1 MNETPQGTGGSAGH
15 RTARMGGMN
24 GLSASQKT
32 GLAAWAALIVIQLL
46 WYSLYPPV
54 SIPTWVA
61 FAITVPPL
69 LLPLMSLPRV
79 TRALLWVGILA
90 LFYFCHG
97 VAETWSSANDRWL
110 GILEIV
116 VTLLL
121 IGTLGAGV
129 RRRR

>member
-1 MNETPQGTGGSAGH
+1 MTKGPAAGWP
-15 RTARMGGMN
+15 TA
-24 GLSASQKT
+24 LSGSQKT
-32 GLAAWAALIVIQLL
+32 GLAAWAALLAIQVL
-46 WYSLYPPV
+46 WYALYPPV

-61 FAITVPPL
+61 FALTVPPL
-69 LLPLMSLPRV
+69 LLPLLSLPGV

-97 VAETWSSANDRWL
+97 VAEAWSSTGDRWL
-110 GILEIV
+110 AALEIV

-129 RRRR
+129 RRRG

>member
-1 MNETPQGTGGSAGH
+1 MTEGRGVGRLTRYQT
-15 RTARMGGMN
+15 
-24 GLSASQKT
+24 T
-32 GLAAWAALIVIQLL
+32 GLAAWAALLVIQVL

-54 SIPTWVA
+54 SVPTWVA
-61 FAITVPPL
+61 FALTVPPL
-69 LLPLMSLPRV
+69 LLPLLSLPNV

-97 VAETWSSANDRWL
+97 VAETWSSPSDRWL
-110 GILEIV
+110 GVLEIA

>member
-1 MNETPQGTGGSAGH
+1 MTKGPAAGWP
-15 RTARMGGMN
+15 TA
-24 GLSASQKT
+24 LSGSQKT
-32 GLAAWAALIVIQLL
+32 GLAAWAALLAIQLL
-46 WYSLYPPV
+46 WYTLYPPV

-61 FAITVPPL
+61 FALTVPPL
-69 LLPLMSLPRV
+69 LLPLLSLPRV

-97 VAETWSSANDRWL
+97 VAEAWSSTGDRWL
-110 GILEIV
+110 AALEIV

-129 RRRR
+129 RRRG

>member
-1 MNETPQGTGGSAGH
+1 VTLSGT
-15 RTARMGGMN
+15 
-24 GLSASQKT
+24 QKT
-32 GLAAWAALIVIQLL
+32 GLASWAALLVIQVA
-46 WYSLYPPV
+46 WYSLYTPV

-61 FAITVPPL
+61 FALTVPPL
-69 LLPLMSLPRV
+69 LLPLLSLPNV
-79 TRALLWVGILA
+79 TRALLWVGTLA

-97 VAETWSSANDRWL
+97 VSEAWSSQADRWL
-110 GILEIV
+110 AVLEII